1 MAPSA
6 RTGGVR
12 VPPSYNVAA
21 QMARLHRLGRAHS
34 HEGVT
39 TGGLSTN
46 TTYFHSPTNAD
57 DDGEFENPL
66 ICLFFRTYQESFA
79 KQLWINQKKNIS
91 FSDDDDAQVSAV

>member
-57 DDGEFENPL
+57 DDGEFENPS
-66 ICLFFRTYQESFA
+66 ICLFRTYQESFA
-79 KQLWINQKKNIS
+79 KQL
-91 FSDDDDAQVSAV
+91 

>member
-6 RTGGVR
+6 RTGVR

-46 TTYFHSPTNAD
+46 TTYFHSSNNAD
-57 DDGEFENPL
+57 DDGKFGLVFN
-66 ICLFFRTYQESFA
+66 
-79 KQLWINQKKNIS
+79 
-91 FSDDDDAQVSAV
+91 

>member
-6 RTGGVR
+6 RTGVR

-39 TGGLSTN
+39 TGALSTN
-46 TTYFHSPTNAD
+46 TTYFHSSANAEE
-57 DDGEFENPL
+57 DGK
-66 ICLFFRTYQESFA
+66 CGFFFA
-79 KQLWINQKKNIS
+79 FVLGHVLKAS
-91 FSDDDDAQVSAV
+91 